1 MIFGEM
7 VDKIRRNLGKAL
19 AKEHPVNEVVQK
31 ETGSKPVI
39 ISVPD
44 SSNTAAIGYASENQ
58 KMGFGCKYDIGLI
71 RNHYVGRTFISPGQK
86 SREQKV
92 RTKFNPVKGVIEGRS
107 VIIVDDSIVRGTT
120 SQYLVNMIRA
130 CNPAEIHFW

>member
-1 MIFGEM
+1 MLVKTKKWGS
-7 VDKIRRNLGKAL
+7 
-19 AKEHPVNEVVQK
+19 VV
-31 ETGSKPVI
+31 SM
-39 ISVPD
+39 ISVL
-44 SSNTAAIGYASENQ
+44 
-58 KMGFGCKYDIGLI
+58 F

-120 SQYLVNMIRA
+120 SQYLG
-130 CNPAEIHFW
+130 EYDTSL

>member
-1 MIFGEM
+1 
-7 VDKIRRNLGKAL
+7 
-19 AKEHPVNEVVQK
+19 
-31 ETGSKPVI
+31 
-39 ISVPD
+39 
-44 SSNTAAIGYASENQ
+44 
-58 KMGFGCKYDIGLI
+58 MGFGCKYDIGLI

-130 CNPAEIHFW
+130 CNPAEIHFLRVLPPLLVLVIMGWTSLRQKNLLPIVLIVIL